1 MELATKKK
9 HYRVSRGKIS
19 FIKFILEA
27 YDNVASVTT
36 IDPVAAVILVVI
48 APGCE
53 KLVEDILKDLA
64 KTLDI
69 ELLNDVDALCE

>member
-9 HYRVSRGKIS
+9 VYRVNRKKIS

-36 IDPVAAVILVVI
+36 IDPLSAVILVVI

-53 KLVEDILKDLA
+53 ALVDDILADLGRE
-64 KTLDI
+64 TDI
-69 ELLNDVDALCE
+69 ELLDRADAVGS